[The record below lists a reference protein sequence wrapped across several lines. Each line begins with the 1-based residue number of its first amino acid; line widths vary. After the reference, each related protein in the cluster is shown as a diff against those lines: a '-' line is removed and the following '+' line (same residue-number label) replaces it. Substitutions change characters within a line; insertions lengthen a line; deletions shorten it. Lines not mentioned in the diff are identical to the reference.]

1 MNNVTA
7 IRMIECVE
15 DLEVFRATV
24 DEVLRQV
31 SDSELLD
38 RVIEDRYY
46 YLVGKEVER
55 NRDTMKGEVNDD

>member
-15 DLEVFRATV
+15 DLEVFRVTV
-24 DEVLRQV
+24 DEVLKQV
-31 SDSELLD
+31 DDSELLD

-46 YLVGKEVER
+46 YLMGREVER
-55 NRDTMKGEVNDD
+55 NRVIMKGVSDGN